1 MGALVARTGAREM
14 RKREPKKLLLT
25 WTAGILPPLTK
36 TIKSLFASFSSEKEV
51 LANLPSLFCRSS
63 DRRNP

>member
-1 MGALVARTGAREM
+1 M
-14 RKREPKKLLLT
+14 RKREPKKFLLT
-25 WTAGILPPLTK
+25 WTAGILPPMTK